1 MRIAMKAML
10 AVVAVAG
17 MMAVPVW
24 ATDDVIS
31 AVHGTITKLDA
42 GAKTVVVKAADGTES
57 TIHFVDD
64 TAVHGGEA
72 AETASKDVF
81 HGLKEG
87 SEVAV
92 HYTEKGSEKTAVE
105 VDRLGKDGM
114 KSVDGTVTKVGEDGK
129 TVTVKAADG
138 TEHTFDVV
146 GKDTKESAKAI
157 GKGAEKGG
165 KVTVHYTE
173 EGGKKVAHF
182 FKKL

>member
-1 MRIAMKAML
+1 MKFAMKALL

-17 MMAVPVW
+17 MMAVPVR
-24 ATDDVIS
+24 ATDDVVS

-42 GAKTVVVKAADGTES
+42 GAKTVVVKTADGTEC
-57 TIHFVDD
+57 TVHFVDN

-72 AETASKDVF
+72 AEAASKDVF

-92 HYTEKGSEKTAVE
+92 HYTEKGSERTAVE

-129 TVTVKAADG
+129 SVTVKTADG
-138 TEHTFDVV
+138 AEDTFAVV
-146 GKDTKESAKAI
+146 GKDTKESAVAI